1 MKLILNILS
10 GGVGSRLW
18 PMSRKNFPKPF
29 LKLPNG
35 FSLIQNTLLRALEIK
50 DFDECITVTNDSLL
64 YHSVDEYSII
74 KDKVKTTFILEPF
87 GRNTAPAI
95 ISAALYAMKLYDDPD
110 IFILTLPADHVI
122 NDSLSFKKA
131 VNDAFDIA
139 KNYSLV
145 TFGIVPNSPSVN
157 FGYIQNFKN
166 DVISFKEKPD
176 AVLAKKY
183 ISDENYLWNSGMFC
197 FHVGNFVSE
206 LEKHCKDL
214 LADIDQVTNNLKK
227 YLIDDNECFFIQENF
242 FKNIRNISID
252 YALLEKSKNI
262 GVVPCS
268 IGWNDIGVLDAF
280 TNQIPTKENNNRIM
294 GNAILKN
301 CTNTSIVSEERLTAA
316 IGLKNIIIID
326 SKDALLVLDSNSSD
340 DVKLIYNE
348 LKKQNAKEVDN
359 HPEVYRPWGSFYVLN
374 EALNFKVKHIKVHPK
389 KRLSLQKHQFR
400 SEHWVVVRGVA
411 NVIRGDD
418 EIILTSNQSIFISPN
433 TPHQLI
439 NNGTELLELIEV
451 QSGEYLGED
460 DIVRINDPYKR

>member
-1 MKLILNILS
+1 
-10 GGVGSRLW
+10 
-18 PMSRKNFPKPF
+18 
-29 LKLPNG
+29 
-35 FSLIQNTLLRALEIK
+35 
-50 DFDECITVTNDSLL
+50 
-64 YHSVDEYSII
+64 
-74 KDKVKTTFILEPF
+74 
-87 GRNTAPAI
+87 
-95 ISAALYAMKLYDDPD
+95 
-110 IFILTLPADHVI
+110 
-122 NDSLSFKKA
+122 
-131 VNDAFDIA
+131 
-139 KNYSLV
+139 
-145 TFGIVPNSPSVN
+145 
-157 FGYIQNFKN
+157 
-166 DVISFKEKPD
+166 
-176 AVLAKKY
+176 
-183 ISDENYLWNSGMFC
+183 
-197 FHVGNFVSE
+197 
-206 LEKHCKDL
+206 
-214 LADIDQVTNNLKK
+214 
-227 YLIDDNECFFIQENF
+227 
-242 FKNIRNISID
+242 
-252 YALLEKSKNI
+252 
-262 GVVPCS
+262 
-268 IGWNDIGVLDAF
+268 
-280 TNQIPTKENNNRIM
+280 M